1 MLLWITDNTCR
12 IFVKDTKWLFPSRLV
27 SFDCHFLLQGD
38 YSRPLV
44 ARVTGH
50 YEKWRREKNVE
61 KFIFI
66 FELLWFWVKKE
77 AWPQKWDSLSRNG
90 EAGQHFYK
98 YPCPPREYV
107 CMCIY
112 TLSLRGWVN
121 NFSFLWEMGELFV
134 WGGPPLFTQWAK
146 QTDSRASSY
155 RLAAPRKSWTQK
167 VSCGQQ
173 LPFWFE
179 SNHTVLS
186 LSFIFS
192 FS

>member
-1 MLLWITDNTCR
+1 MIIPFETRQFWLSFSPAGRLFSAISCESDWTLWKVTKGKKCR
-12 IFVKDTKWLFPSRLV
+12 KIYFYFWASVVLS
-27 SFDCHFLLQGD
+27 
-38 YSRPLV
+38 
-44 ARVTGH
+44 
-50 YEKWRREKNVE
+50 EKRGLTSKMG
-61 KFIFI
+61 
-66 FELLWFWVKKE
+66 L
-77 AWPQKWDSLSRNG
+77 SLSRNG